1 MGEKDNNTLND
12 EELLTKW
19 IEQADSEELCGYC
32 NINEECPH
40 WMRCYGGEPI
50 EPPCASTDTEDI
62 KQLLDTESILEDIH
76 GGKLDV
82 EE

>member
-19 IEQADSEELCGYC
+19 IEQADKDDLCGYC
-32 NINEECPH
+32 NINDECPH
-40 WMRCYGGEPI
+40 GMCCYGGEPI
-50 EPPCASTDTEDI
+50 EPPCASTDNIEKLI
-62 KQLLDTESILEDIH
+62 DTESVLEDIR
-76 GGKLDV
+76 GGNLYV